1 MAVTKLEKM
10 INPEV
15 MSQMISAKV
24 EKKVAIMPFA
34 KVDSTLQGQ
43 PGNTIT
49 LPVFGYIGDAT
60 NVAEGTS
67 IGASE
72 LTTTHKQ
79 FTIKKIAK
87 GVDITDEAILSGY
100 GDPVGEANRQLAMA
114 ISQKIDQDAIDA
126 LYGASLKFDGVANK
140 ISYAGIVDAI
150 DKFEEEFNT
159 EKIIFVHPKQVS
171 QLRKDA
177 DFTSADKYVNG
188 NYVAVNGEIGK
199 IANARVVVSKR
210 IKESDDTN
218 GYVCPI
224 VKISYDSETEQDT
237 SALTIFLKKGIMV
250 ETSRNIDT
258 QVNMIRASEHY
269 VVALTDESWS
279 YKRAAEVYTD

>member
-1 MAVTKLEKM
+1 MAVTQFSNM

-15 MSQMISAKV
+15 MAEMMSAKV
-24 EKKVAIMPFA
+24 AKKVAVIPFA
-34 KVDSTLQGQ
+34 KVDTTLQGQ
-43 PGNTIT
+43 AGNTIT
-49 LPVFGYIGDAT
+49 IPVFGYIGDAA

-67 IGASE
+67 IGASA

-100 GDPVGEANRQLAMA
+100 GDPVGEANRQLIMA

-126 LYGASLKFDGVANK
+126 LDGAAKYMSSGYK

-150 DKFEEEFNT
+150 DLFEEEYNS
-159 EKIIFVHPKQVS
+159 EKVIFVHPKQVS

-188 NYVAVNGEIGK
+188 NYIAMNGEIGK
-199 IANARVVVSKR
+199 IANCRVVVSKR
-210 IKESDDTN
+210 VKENAENTTYIN
-218 GYVCPI
+218 PI
-224 VKISYDSETEQDT
+224 VKLTYDAETEQET
-237 SALTIFLKKGIMV
+237 PALTIFLKRNVMV
-250 ETSRNIDT
+250 ETSRDIDK
-258 QVNMIRASEHY
+258 QINMIRASENY
-269 VVALTDESWS
+269 VVALTDAS
-279 YKRAAEVYTD
+279 KVVRVAFKK

>member
-1 MAVTKLEKM
+1 MTMTKLSNM

-24 EKKVAIMPFA
+24 EKKVAVMPFA
-34 KVDSTLQGQ
+34 KIDSTLQGQ
-43 PGNTIT
+43 AGNTIT
-49 LPVFGYIGDAT
+49 LPVFGYIGDAA
-60 NVAEGTS
+60 NVAEGES
-67 IGASE
+67 IGASA

-79 FTIKKIAK
+79 FTIKKVAK

-100 GDPVGEANRQLAMA
+100 GDPVGEANRQLAAA

-126 LYGASLKFDGVANK
+126 LYGASLKYNGVANK
-140 ISYAGIVDAI
+140 ISYTGIVDAI
-150 DKFEEEFNT
+150 DVFEEEYNT
-159 EKIIFVHPKQVS
+159 EKVLFIHPKQVS
-171 QLRKDA
+171 QLRKDS

-188 NYVAVNGEIGK
+188 DYIAFNGEIGK

-218 GYVCPI
+218 GYVNPI

-250 ETSRNIDT
+250 ETDRDIDK
-258 QVNMIRASEHY
+258 QINMIRASEHY
-269 VVALTDESWS
+269 ICALTDQS
-279 YKRAAEVYTD
+279 KVVLATFKK

>member
-1 MAVTKLEKM
+1 MPQTSLSNM

-15 MSQMISAKV
+15 MSEMISAKV
-24 EKKVAIMPFA
+24 SKRVAVMPFA
-34 KVDSTLQGQ
+34 KVDTTLQGQ
-43 PGNTIT
+43 AGNTIT
-49 LPVFGYIGDAT
+49 IPVFGYIGDARDIS
-60 NVAEGTS
+60 EGMG

-72 LTTTHKQ
+72 LSTTDKQ
-79 FTIKKIAK
+79 FTVKKIGQ

-100 GDPVGEANRQLAMA
+100 GDPVGEANRQLANA
-114 ISQKIDQDAIDA
+114 LAQKVDQDAIDA
-126 LYGASLKFDGVANK
+126 LYGASLQYNGIANK

-150 DKFEEEFNT
+150 DVFEEEYNT

-210 IKESDDTN
+210 VKEDDTHA
-218 GYVCPI
+218 GYVNPI
-224 VKISYDSETEQDT
+224 VKINFDAETEEAT
-237 SALTIFLKKGIMV
+237 PALTIFLKRNVMV
-250 ETSRNIDT
+250 ETDRDIDT
-258 QVNMIRASEHY
+258 QINRIRATENY
-269 VVALTDESWS
+269 VVALTDES
-279 YKRAAEVYTD
+279 KVVKAIFKK

>member
-1 MAVTKLEKM
+1 MATTKLANM

-15 MSQMISAKV
+15 MAEMISAKV
-24 EKKVAIMPFA
+24 EKKVAVIPFA
-34 KVDSTLQGQ
+34 KVDTTLQGRA
-43 PGNTIT
+43 GNTIT
-49 LPVFGYIGDAT
+49 IPVFGYIGDGHD
-60 NVAEGTS
+60 VAEGES

-72 LTTTHKQ
+72 LTTTDKQ
-79 FTIKKIAK
+79 FTVKKIGK
-87 GVDITDEAILSGY
+87 GVDLTDEAILSGY
-100 GDPVGEANRQLAMA
+100 GDPVGEANKQLAMA

-159 EKIIFVHPKQVS
+159 EKVMFIHPKQLS

-188 NYVAVNGEIGK
+188 NYIAVNGEVGK
-199 IANARVVVSKR
+199 IANCRVVVSKR

-218 GYVCPI
+218 GYVNPI
-224 VKISYDSETEQDT
+224 VKINFDTETEESA
-237 SALTIFLKKGIMV
+237 SALTIFLKKGVAV
-250 ETSRNIDT
+250 ETDRDIDK
-258 QVNMIRASEHY
+258 QINMIRASEHY
-269 VVALTDESWS
+269 ICALTDES
-279 YKRAAEVYTD
+279 KVVLATFKK

>member
-1 MAVTKLEKM
+1 MSITKFANM

-15 MSQMISAKV
+15 MSEMISAKV
-24 EKKVAIMPFA
+24 EKRVSVMPFA
-34 KVDSTLQGQ
+34 KVDTTLQGRA
-43 PGNTIT
+43 GNTIT
-49 LPVFGYIGDAT
+49 IPVFGYIGDAS
-60 NVAEGTS
+60 NVEEGAS

-72 LTTTHKQ
+72 LTTTDKQ
-79 FTIKKIAK
+79 FTVKKIGK
-87 GVDITDEAILSGY
+87 GVDLTDEAILSGY
-100 GDPVGEANRQLAMA
+100 GDPVGEANKQLAMA

-150 DKFEEEFNT
+150 DTFEEEYNT
-159 EKIIFVHPKQVS
+159 EKVLFIHPKQLS

-188 NYVAVNGEIGK
+188 NYIAVNGEVGK

-210 IKESDDTN
+210 VKEDDTHA
-218 GYVCPI
+218 GYVNPI
-224 VKISYDSETEQDT
+224 VKINFDTETEESA
-237 SALTIFLKKGIMV
+237 SALTIFLKKGVAV
-250 ETSRNIDT
+250 ETDRDIDK

-269 VVALTDESWS
+269 ICALTDES
-279 YKRAAEVYTD
+279 KVVLATFKK

>member
-1 MAVTKLEKM
+1 MATTQFSNM

-15 MSQMISAKV
+15 MSSIISAKV
-24 EKKVAIMPFA
+24 AKKIAVIPFA
-34 KVDSTLQGQ
+34 KVDTTLQGQ
-43 PGNTIT
+43 AGNTIT
-49 LPVFGYIGDAT
+49 IPVFGYIGDAA
-60 NVAEGTS
+60 NVAEGAS
-67 IGASE
+67 IGASA

-100 GDPVGEANRQLAMA
+100 GDPVGEANRQLIMS
-114 ISQKIDQDAIDA
+114 ISQKVDQDAIDA
-126 LYGASLKFDGVANK
+126 LYGASLSFNGIANK

-150 DKFEEEFNT
+150 DVFEEEYNT

-177 DFTSADKYVNG
+177 DFTSADKYLNG
-188 NYVAVNGEIGK
+188 NYTAVNGEIGK

-210 IKESDDTN
+210 VKEDDTHA
-218 GYVCPI
+218 GYVNPI

-237 SALTIFLKKGIMV
+237 SALTIFLKKGVMV
-250 ETSRNIDT
+250 ETSRDIDH
-258 QVNMIRASEHY
+258 QINMIRSSENY
-269 VVALTDESWS
+269 VVALTDES
-279 YKRAAEVYTD
+279 KVVLATFKK

>member
-1 MAVTKLEKM
+1 M

-15 MSQMISAKV
+15 MSEMISAKV
-24 EKKVAIMPFA
+24 SKRVAVMPFA
-34 KVDSTLQGQ
+34 KVDTTLQGQ
-43 PGNTIT
+43 AGNTIT
-49 LPVFGYIGDAT
+49 IPVFGYIGDARD
-60 NVAEGTS
+60 VSEGMG

-72 LTTTHKQ
+72 LSTTDKQ
-79 FTIKKIAK
+79 FTVKKIGQ

-100 GDPVGEANRQLAMA
+100 GDPVGEANRQLANA
-114 ISQKIDQDAIDA
+114 LAQKVDQDAIDA
-126 LYGASLKFDGVANK
+126 LYGASLQYNGIANK

-150 DKFEEEFNT
+150 DVFEEEYNT

-210 IKESDDTN
+210 VKEDDTHA
-218 GYVCPI
+218 GYVNPI
-224 VKISYDSETEQDT
+224 VKINFDAETEEAT
-237 SALTIFLKKGIMV
+237 PALTIFLKRNVMV
-250 ETSRNIDT
+250 ETDRDIDT
-258 QVNMIRASEHY
+258 QINRIRATENY
-269 VVALTDESWS
+269 VVALTDES
-279 YKRAAEVYTD
+279 KVVKAIFKK